1 MNFPYASA
9 VTGERI
15 VKILVLSP
23 QSRRLAEVEALLAE
37 HDRKRDSVLAEGQMG
52 DLMTLMERE
61 LPELV
66 ILESPELDDAAFE
79 ALERVQM
86 RFAGVAIA
94 IACPTPPAEAL
105 LRLMRLGIRE
115 VVPSPLSAEAF
126 GELIGRLNRT
136 GTPAGRSGSSHGKA
150 IAFIPCKGGSGATFL
165 AANLAYA
172 IASQENK
179 RVALIDLNLQFGDAA
194 LFVSDAVPRSTLA
207 DVVRDITRLDATFLR
222 SSMVEI
228 TPQFSVLAAPEE
240 VDQATSVKPDHIDRL
255 LDVALA
261 SFDYVVLD
269 TGRRLDGVTIRALDR
284 VDAIYP
290 VLQMTLP
297 FLRDAKRLLNAF
309 HSLGYG
315 ADKVHLIANR
325 YEKGGEITL
334 QSVAKTLGHAVE
346 TTVPNS
352 FENVAASVNQGIPI
366 IKLSARDPV
375 ARCLQ
380 DLARTMVQG
389 KQEQGWLK
397 SVLKLG

>member
-1 MNFPYASA
+1 MNFPHAA
-9 VTGERI
+9 VVTGERI

-23 QSRRLAEVEALLAE
+23 LARKLAELEPLLAAHE
-37 HDRKRDSVLAEGQMG
+37 GTRDNALVEGQIG
-52 DLMTLMERE
+52 NLMSLLERE
-61 LPELV
+61 LPDLA
-66 ILESPELDDAAFE
+66 ILESPQLDDAAFE
-79 ALERVQM
+79 TLERVQM
-86 RFAGVAIA
+86 RFPGVVIA
-94 IACPTPPAEAL
+94 LACPTPSTETL
-105 LRLMRLGIRE
+105 LRLMRIGIRE
-115 VVPSPLSAEAF
+115 VLPSPVSAAALE
-126 GELIGRLNRT
+126 ELIGRLSRLGASN
-136 GTPAGRSGSSHGKA
+136 GRSGSSHGKLL
-150 IAFIPCKGGSGATFL
+150 AFIPCKGGSGATFL

-172 IASQENK
+172 LAGQEGK

-207 DVVRDITRLDATFLR
+207 DVVRDISRLDASFLR

-261 SFDYVVLD
+261 TFDYVVLD
-269 TGRRLDGVTIRALDR
+269 IGRRLDGVTIRALDR

-315 ADKVHLIANR
+315 AEKVHLIANR

-334 QSVAKTLGHAVE
+334 QSVSKTLGHAVE
-346 TTVPNS
+346 STIPNS
-352 FENVAASVNQGIPI
+352 FANVAASVNQGIPI
-366 IKLSARDPV
+366 VKLSPRDSV
-375 ARCLQ
+375 SRCLEE
-380 DLARTMVQG
+380 LARTMVQG
-389 KQEQGWLK
+389 KQESGWLK

>member
-1 MNFPYASA
+1 MNLPYASN

-23 QSRRLAEVEALLAE
+23 HTQKLSELGKLLAE
-37 HDRKRDSVLAEGQMG
+37 QHEKRTSELVEGEIG
-52 DLMTLMERE
+52 GLPALLERE
-61 LPELV
+61 HADLV
-66 ILESPELDDAAFE
+66 ILESPRLDEAALE
-79 ALERVQM
+79 TLERVQK
-86 RFAGVAIA
+86 RFPAVTIA
-94 IACPTPPAEAL
+94 LACPMPPAETL

-115 VVPSPLSAEAF
+115 MLPSPLGDATLR
-126 GELIGRLNRT
+126 ELIDRVGQPGSLSAR
-136 GTPAGRSGSSHGKA
+136 GGPAHGKA
-150 IAFIPCKGGSGATFL
+150 LAFIPCKGGSGATFL

-172 IASQENK
+172 LASQEGK
-179 RVALIDLNLQFGDAA
+179 RVALIDLNLQFGDAV

-207 DVVRDITRLDATFLR
+207 DLVRDIGRLDATFLR

-261 SFDYVVLD
+261 SFDYVVID
-269 TGRRLDGVTIRALDR
+269 AGRRLDGVTIRALDR

-315 ADKVHLIANR
+315 AEKVHLIANR

-334 QSVAKTLGHAVE
+334 QSVAKTLGHSVE
-346 TTVPNS
+346 TSVPNS
-352 FENVAASVNQGIPI
+352 FANVAASVNQGIPI
-366 IKLSARDPV
+366 VKLNARDPV

-380 DLARTMVQG
+380 QMAREMVQG